1 MYKEVRNMY
10 RINKDKGNNQNITL
24 TNVETKASV
33 IIGKLTMSIMRILE
47 KEVEFDET
55 KEHTIKLKDK
65 WDFTISDE
73 AGKELAKMA
82 SPIKRPVRAKTTSRP
97 STAESEQAQPIQRK
111 TTKSGREVVDVF
123 DLIFGT
129 E

>member
-1 MYKEVRNMY
+1 MY

-33 IIGKLTMSIMRILE
+33 IIGKLTMGIMRILE
-47 KEVEFDET
+47 KEVEFDES

-65 WDFTISDE
+65 WDFTVSDE

-82 SPIKRPVRAKTTSRP
+82 SPIKKPIRAKTSRP
-97 STAESEQAQPIQRK
+97 STASEQTQPIQRK

-129 E
+129 N

>member
-1 MYKEVRNMY
+1 MY

-24 TNVETKASV
+24 TNVEAKASV
-33 IIGKLTMSIMRILE
+33 IIGKLTMDIMRILE
-47 KEVEFDET
+47 KEVEFDES

-82 SPIKRPVRAKTTSRP
+82 SPIKKPIRAKTSRP
-97 STAESEQAQPIQRK
+97 SSSTSEQTQTIQRK

-129 E
+129 N

>member
-1 MYKEVRNMY
+1 MY

-33 IIGKLTMSIMRILE
+33 IIGKLTMGIMRVLE

-82 SPIKRPVRAKTTSRP
+82 SPIKRPVRTKTTSHSSS
-97 STAESEQAQPIQRK
+97 STSEQTQPIQRK

-129 E
+129 N

>member
-1 MYKEVRNMY
+1 MY

-33 IIGKLTMSIMRILE
+33 IIGKLTMAIMGVLE

-65 WDFTISDE
+65 WDFTVSDE

-97 STAESEQAQPIQRK
+97 STAESEQTQPIQRK

>member
-1 MYKEVRNMY
+1 MY
-10 RINKDKGNNQNITL
+10 RISKDKGNNQNITL

-33 IIGKLTMSIMRILE
+33 IIGKLTMDIMRILE
-47 KEVEFDET
+47 KEVEFDES

-65 WDFTISDE
+65 WDFTVSDE

-97 STAESEQAQPIQRK
+97 STAESEQTQPIQRK

>member
-1 MYKEVRNMY
+1 MYH
-10 RINKDKGNNQNITL
+10 ISKDKGNNQNITL

-55 KEHTIKLKDK
+55 KEDTIKLTDK

>member
-1 MYKEVRNMY
+1 MY

-33 IIGKLTMSIMRILE
+33 IIGKLTMAIMGVLE

-97 STAESEQAQPIQRK
+97 STAESEQTQPIQRK

-129 E
+129 N

>member
-1 MYKEVRNMY
+1 MY

-24 TNVETKASV
+24 TNVEAKASV
-33 IIGKLTMSIMRILE
+33 IIGKLTMDIMRILE

-97 STAESEQAQPIQRK
+97 STAESEQTQPIQRK

-129 E
+129 N

>member
-1 MYKEVRNMY
+1 MY

-33 IIGKLTMSIMRILE
+33 IIGKLTMAIMEVLE
-47 KEVEFDET
+47 KEVEFDES

-65 WDFTISDE
+65 WDFTVSDE

-82 SPIKRPVRAKTTSRP
+82 SPIKRPVRAKTSRP
-97 STAESEQAQPIQRK
+97 STASEQTQPIQRK

>member
-1 MYKEVRNMY
+1 MY

-24 TNVETKASV
+24 TNVEAKASV
-33 IIGKLTMSIMRILE
+33 IIGKLTMDIMRILE
-47 KEVEFDET
+47 KEVEFDES

-65 WDFTISDE
+65 WDFTVSDE

-82 SPIKRPVRAKTTSRP
+82 SPIKRPIRAKTSRP
-97 STAESEQAQPIQRK
+97 STASEQTQPIQRK

-129 E
+129 N

>member
-1 MYKEVRNMY
+1 MY

-33 IIGKLTMSIMRILE
+33 IIGKLTMGIMGILE

-82 SPIKRPVRAKTTSRP
+82 STIKRPVRAKTSRP
-97 STAESEQAQPIQRK
+97 STAESEQTQPIQRK

>member
-1 MYKEVRNMY
+1 MY
-10 RINKDKGNNQNITL
+10 RISKDKGNNQNITL

-33 IIGKLTMSIMRILE
+33 IIGKLTMSIMGILE

-55 KEHTIKLKDK
+55 KEHTIKLTDK

-82 SPIKRPVRAKTTSRP
+82 SPIKRPVRTKTTSH
-97 STAESEQAQPIQRK
+97 SSSSASEQAQPIQRK

-129 E
+129 N

>member
-1 MYKEVRNMY
+1 MY

-33 IIGKLTMSIMRILE
+33 IIGKLTMAIMGVLE
-47 KEVEFDET
+47 KEVEFDES

-65 WDFTISDE
+65 WDFTVSDE

-82 SPIKRPVRAKTTSRP
+82 SPIKRPVRAKTSRP
-97 STAESEQAQPIQRK
+97 STASEQTQPIQRK

>member
-1 MYKEVRNMY
+1 MY

-33 IIGKLTMSIMRILE
+33 IIGKLTMPIMGILE
-47 KEVEFDET
+47 KEVEFDES
-55 KEHTIKLKDK
+55 KEYTIKLKDK
-65 WDFTISDE
+65 WDFTVSDE

-82 SPIKRPVRAKTTSRP
+82 SPIKKPIRNQSK
-97 STAESEQAQPIQRK
+97 STSEQAHTIKRK
-111 TTKSGREVVDVF
+111 TTKSGRAVVDVF
-123 DLIFGT
+123 DLIYGI

>member
-1 MYKEVRNMY
+1 MY

-24 TNVETKASV
+24 TNVEAKASV
-33 IIGKLTMSIMRILE
+33 IIGKLTMDIMRILE
-47 KEVEFDET
+47 KEVEFDES

-65 WDFTISDE
+65 WDFTVSDE

-82 SPIKRPVRAKTTSRP
+82 SPIKKPVRTKTTSRP
-97 STAESEQAQPIQRK
+97 STASEQTQPIQRK
-111 TTKSGREVVDVF
+111 TPKSGREVVDVF

-129 E
+129 N

>member
-1 MYKEVRNMY
+1 MY
-10 RINKDKGNNQNITL
+10 RVNKDKGNNQNITL
-24 TNVETKASV
+24 TNVEAKASV
-33 IIGKLTMSIMRILE
+33 IIGKLTMDIMRILE
-47 KEVEFDET
+47 KEVEFDES

-65 WDFTISDE
+65 WDFTVSDE

-82 SPIKRPVRAKTTSRP
+82 SPIKKPIRAKTSRP
-97 STAESEQAQPIQRK
+97 STASEQTQPIQRK

-129 E
+129 N

>member
-1 MYKEVRNMY
+1 MY

-33 IIGKLTMSIMRILE
+33 IIGKLTMAIMGVLE
-47 KEVEFDET
+47 KEVEFDEA
-55 KEHTIKLKDK
+55 KEDTIKLKDK
-65 WDFTISDE
+65 WDFAISDE
-73 AGKELAKMA
+73 AGKKLAKMA
-82 SPIKRPVRAKTTSRP
+82 SPIKRPVRAKTTS
-97 STAESEQAQPIQRK
+97 SEQPQRK

>member
-1 MYKEVRNMY
+1 MY

-33 IIGKLTMSIMRILE
+33 IIGKLTMGIMGVLE

-82 SPIKRPVRAKTTSRP
+82 SPIKRPVRTKTTSRP
-97 STAESEQAQPIQRK
+97 STAESEQTQPIQRK

>member
-1 MYKEVRNMY
+1 MY

-33 IIGKLTMSIMRILE
+33 IIGKLTMGIMGILE
-47 KEVEFDET
+47 KEVEFDES

-82 SPIKRPVRAKTTSRP
+82 SPIKRPIRAKTSRP
-97 STAESEQAQPIQRK
+97 STASEQTQPIQRK

-129 E
+129 N

>member
-1 MYKEVRNMY
+1 MY

-33 IIGKLTMSIMRILE
+33 IIGKLTMAIMGVLE

-65 WDFTISDE
+65 WDFTVSDE

-97 STAESEQAQPIQRK
+97 STAESEQTQPIQRK

-129 E
+129 N

>member
-1 MYKEVRNMY
+1 MY

-24 TNVETKASV
+24 TNVEAKASV
-33 IIGKLTMSIMRILE
+33 IIGKLTMDIMRILE
-47 KEVEFDET
+47 KEVEFDES

-65 WDFTISDE
+65 WDFTVSDE

-82 SPIKRPVRAKTTSRP
+82 SPIKKPIRAKTSRP
-97 STAESEQAQPIQRK
+97 STESEQAQPIQRK

-129 E
+129 N

>member
-1 MYKEVRNMY
+1 MY
-10 RINKDKGNNQNITL
+10 RISKDRGNNQNIML

-33 IIGKLTMSIMRILE
+33 IIGKLSMAIMGILE
-47 KEVEFDET
+47 KEVEFDEA

-65 WDFTISDE
+65 WDFTVSDE

-82 SPIKRPVRAKTTSRP
+82 SPIKKPIRNQSKT
-97 STAESEQAQPIQRK
+97 ASEQTQSVQRK
-111 TTKSGREVVDVF
+111 KTKSGREVVDVF

-129 E
+129 N

>member
-1 MYKEVRNMY
+1 MY

-24 TNVETKASV
+24 TNVEAKASV
-33 IIGKLTMSIMRILE
+33 IIGKLTMDIMRILE
-47 KEVEFDET
+47 KEVEFDES

-65 WDFTISDE
+65 WDFAISDE

-129 E
+129 N

>member
-1 MYKEVRNMY
+1 MY

-33 IIGKLTMSIMRILE
+33 IIGKLTMAIMGVLE

-55 KEHTIKLKDK
+55 KEDTIKLKDK

-82 SPIKRPVRAKTTSRP
+82 SPIKRPVRAKTSRP
-97 STAESEQAQPIQRK
+97 STASEQTQPIQRK
-111 TTKSGREVVDVF
+111 MTKSGREVVDVF

>member
-1 MYKEVRNMY
+1 MY

-33 IIGKLTMSIMRILE
+33 IIGKLTMAIMGVLE

-82 SPIKRPVRAKTTSRP
+82 SPIKRPVRAKTTSRS
-97 STAESEQAQPIQRK
+97 STAESEQTQPIQRK

-129 E
+129 N

>member
-1 MYKEVRNMY
+1 MY

-24 TNVETKASV
+24 INVETKASV
-33 IIGKLTMSIMRILE
+33 IIGKLSMAIMGILE
-47 KEVEFDET
+47 KEVEFDES

-65 WDFTISDE
+65 WDFTVSDE

-82 SPIKRPVRAKTTSRP
+82 SPIKKPIRNQSKT
-97 STAESEQAQPIQRK
+97 ASEQTQSVQRK
-111 TTKSGREVVDVF
+111 KTKSGREVVDVF

-129 E
+129 N

>member
-1 MYKEVRNMY
+1 MY
-10 RINKDKGNNQNITL
+10 RINKDKGNNQNIML

-33 IIGKLTMSIMRILE
+33 IIGKLTMAIMGILE
-47 KEVEFDET
+47 KEVEFDEA

-65 WDFTISDE
+65 WDFTVSDE

-82 SPIKRPVRAKTTSRP
+82 SPIKKPIRNQSKT
-97 STAESEQAQPIQRK
+97 ASEQTQSVQRK
-111 TTKSGREVVDVF
+111 KTKSGREIVDVF

-129 E
+129 N

>member
-1 MYKEVRNMY
+1 MY
-10 RINKDKGNNQNITL
+10 RINKDKGNNQNIIL

-33 IIGKLTMSIMRILE
+33 MIGKLNMAIMGVLE
-47 KEVEFDET
+47 KEVEFDES

-73 AGKELAKMA
+73 AGKELVSII
-82 SPIKRPVRAKTTSRP
+82 SPIKKPIRNQSKT
-97 STAESEQAQPIQRK
+97 ASEQTQPIQK
-111 TTKSGREVVDVF
+111 HKTKSGREVVDVF

-129 E
+129 N